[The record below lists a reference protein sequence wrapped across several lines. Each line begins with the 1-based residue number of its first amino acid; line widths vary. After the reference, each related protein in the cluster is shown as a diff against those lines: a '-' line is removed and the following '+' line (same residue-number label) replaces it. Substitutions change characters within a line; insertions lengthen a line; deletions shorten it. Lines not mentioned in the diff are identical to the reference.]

1 MKAMILAAGRGKRMG
16 KLTEQIPKPLLKVKG
31 RSLIEH
37 LIISLKENG
46 FTELVINTAYKGD
59 QIQAALKS
67 GAQFGVTIQYSD
79 EGGEGLETG
88 GGIFKALPLLGQ
100 NHFLVVNADI
110 WTDYPFKDLRTK
122 TNDLAHLVL
131 VENPEHNATGDFIL
145 DKGRVIEKGAEPK
158 TFTGIGVY
166 HADLFADE
174 TAGFFRLAPILR
186 KKILTNNV
194 SGELYTGQ
202 WQDIGTP
209 ERLSTIS

>member
-131 VENPEHNATGDFIL
+131 VKNPEHNVAGDFAL
-145 DKGRVIEKGAEPK
+145 EKGRVIEKGAEPK
-158 TFTGIGVY
+158 TFSGIGVY
-166 HADLFADE
+166 HADLFANE
-174 TAGFFRLAPILR
+174 TAGFFRLAPLLR
-186 KKILTNNV
+186 KKILTNTV
-194 SGELYTGQ
+194 SGELYSGQ

-209 ERLSTIS
+209 ERLLNLA

>member
-16 KLTEQIPKPLLKVKG
+16 KLTEQIPKPLIKVKG

-59 QIQAALKS
+59 QIKAALKS

-131 VENPEHNATGDFIL
+131 VKNPEHNVAGDFAL
-145 DKGRVIEKGAEPK
+145 EKGRVIEKGAEPK
-158 TFTGIGVY
+158 TFSGIGVY
-166 HADLFADE
+166 HADLFANE
-174 TAGFFRLAPILR
+174 TAGFFRLAPLLR
-186 KKILTNNV
+186 KKILTNTV
-194 SGELYTGQ
+194 SGELYSGQ

-209 ERLSTIS
+209 ERLLNLA